1 MKGETGIDRDSLHAA
16 GLRDIASKFVNAR
29 LAARP
34 LKAYPGDVPRDLK
47 TGYICQDY
55 AIDLWP
61 DEIRGWKVGRIPPVL
76 EAAYHSDRLA
86 GPIFEKSIRHASNGE
101 ALEMRVFAGGF
112 AAVEAEY
119 VAVIGSDA
127 PSGKT
132 DWSLEEAAAMIR
144 DLRLGLE
151 IASSPLRTINKL
163 GPAVIVSDFGNNAGL
178 IVGKSIRNWQRRD
191 LESMSCETFIEGS
204 SVGTG
209 GAFRITGGPVR
220 SVQFM
225 LQLAAGRGR
234 PLHAGDVIATGQTT
248 GIHEIAPGE
257 LARIVFD
264 GDGEV
269 RCKAVAATA

>member
-1 MKGETGIDRDSLHAA
+1 MKGGSGVDRDRVQTA

-34 LKAYPGDVPRDLK
+34 LKAYPGDVPQDLK
-47 TGYICQDY
+47 TGYICQDH

-61 DEIRGWKVGRIPPVL
+61 DEIRGWKVGRIPPAL
-76 EAAYHSDRLA
+76 EGVYHSDRLA
-86 GPIFEKSIRHASNGE
+86 GPIFEKSIRYANNGE

-127 PSGKT
+127 PAGKT
-132 DWSLEEAAAMIR
+132 NWSLDEAAAMIR

-151 IASSPLRTINKL
+151 IASSPLRTINQL

-178 IVGKSIRNWQRRD
+178 IVGKSIRNWRQRD
-191 LESMSCETFIEGS
+191 LESMSCEAFIEGS

-209 GAFRITGGPVR
+209 GAFRLTGGPVR

-225 LQLAAGRGR
+225 LQLAADRGR

-264 GDGEV
+264 CDGEV
-269 RCKAVAATA
+269 RCKVVAATA